1 MDHSQIDELISNMLK
16 NGLIYDKPSKKDT
29 SYFIIQAT
37 NNDHEKASD
46 NTDVNIGN
54 NNCFPR
60 CSNPSSPQKDTDC
73 PTKETEIITD
83 LSTLQ
88 IEATGKPKPNYEVLE
103 NNLISLKAEI
113 VSLKEF
119 IMGEIITT
127 NKRIKS
133 VEETH
138 DKVKHLIEENS
149 SKTATIK
156 ILSENINHHI
166 NHSSN
171 TSNSF
176 IKQNDFTQTPINPY
190 NALFRPPKKSVKPNQ
205 SRITENDTDIV
216 SPNRFESLKSDINS
230 SCFQNKTDNTLLFR
244 KSVESVKPRMKAN
257 ITTFGKNLKNNR
269 RPTISRTEEHL

>member
-1 MDHSQIDELISNMLK
+1 MLFHNENITYKSIIKLDYGGNDKAVILNKYFKVTMSANNLQNEIQFHFIINALKEIRNNNKRPDNQTIFDHITKTAAANMDHSRIDELISNMLK

-29 SYFIIQAT
+29 SYFIMEAT

-46 NTDVNIGN
+46 NTDVNTGN
-54 NNCFPR
+54 NNCFAR

-88 IEATGKPKPNYEVLE
+88 IEATGKLKPNYEVLE

-119 IMGEIITT
+119 IMGEIITVD
-127 NKRIKS
+127 KRIKS

-138 DKVKHLIEENS
+138 SRDEVKHLIEENS

-156 ILSENINHHI
+156 IYQKI
-166 NHSSN
+166 
-171 TSNSF
+171 
-176 IKQNDFTQTPINPY
+176 
-190 NALFRPPKKSVKPNQ
+190 
-205 SRITENDTDIV
+205 
-216 SPNRFESLKSDINS
+216 
-230 SCFQNKTDNTLLFR
+230 
-244 KSVESVKPRMKAN
+244 
-257 ITTFGKNLKNNR
+257 
-269 RPTISRTEEHL
+269 